1 MCIRDRIIPS
11 EGADAPVLRREPD
24 YSTLFTTALLSVA
37 IAKGNRIKLAIH
49 GDDGDAVAREI
60 ANQSITLIKNSN
72 HLIPIDQ
79 RFSIPIIWPKE
90 YEKSLQL
97 LLKNC
102 SNLKPFLLSIEP
114 SDEERNA
121 LQEKIQDND
130 IKIIAS
136 YDLHRNAGW
145 KELVNA
151 ISNQKT
157 IIIAL
162 RSPYDF
168 LKVTDYGAAVATYGD
183 RPVSIEALGKI
194 LKGEIQPNGQLPVE
208 LPGRYQLGWG
218 LKEF

>member
-1 MCIRDRIIPS
+1 M
-11 EGADAPVLRREPD
+11 
-24 YSTLFTTALLSVA
+24 
-37 IAKGNRIKLAIH
+37 
-49 GDDGDAVAREI
+49 
-60 ANQSITLIKNSN
+60 
-72 HLIPIDQ
+72 
-79 RFSIPIIWPKE
+79 
-90 YEKSLQL
+90 
-97 LLKNC
+97 
-102 SNLKPFLLSIEP
+102 KPFLLSIEP